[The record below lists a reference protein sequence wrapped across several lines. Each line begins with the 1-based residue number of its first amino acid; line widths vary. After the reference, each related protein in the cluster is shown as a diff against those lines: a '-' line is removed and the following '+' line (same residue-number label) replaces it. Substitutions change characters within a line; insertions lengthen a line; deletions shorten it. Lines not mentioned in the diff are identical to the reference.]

1 MADNMNE
8 TSKANSRVKV
18 LVLGMVIAV
27 IAVAGV
33 ASAMNAAK
41 ISNSIRKAFSSPA
54 EYYQYVEEKN
64 RDMLLEYSEKL
75 YSSARDD
82 LAAQKDSR
90 KVTYTLKLGDTL
102 KALMGNQELESMSLI
117 STGKQDD
124 KVTTGKVQLQLNNKD
139 ALSCNVYLDSDSGE
153 SYLQI
158 PELTASYLDMTSTMQ
173 EAKEE
178 IDLNGAL
185 TAFADLDKYLPEA
198 ADVTKLLLK
207 YSDISIDHVGEKH
220 KDTVKK
226 TNNAVVSTGDISQ
239 KCTRLDVNCDDACSY
254 EVGKKMLKTMKD
266 DDLIKQMIEK
276 VDSSAY
282 QQFQNRVEETLA
294 ELEDSKPEA
303 DEGQMQ
309 MQVFVDSKANIV
321 GRNISLKAEGET
333 FTIQQKLPRD
343 GSDFAYDLSVIAD
356 DVTYLN
362 VNGSGSVEH
371 GMLSGDFSLSLDD
384 SLNEDTSGAILSMKD
399 LFQISV
405 KKLDLNT
412 LLQKGIIKGELI
424 LSTDQV
430 PKLSGYTL
438 HVKTDGTKD
447 KRKDELSVM
456 VGSDQFAMLTIQ
468 EEKGEDP
475 GIVKPEDS
483 AVKYDFADELQL
495 SLYVSEIDLESFLTD
510 LRTNTSVDLMP
521 YYNEF
526 IKGASY

>member
-1 MADNMNE
+1 MEDNMTE
-8 TSKANSRVKV
+8 MSKTNGKGKM
-18 LVLGMVIAV
+18 LVIGMVIAV

-41 ISNSIRKAFSSPA
+41 ISNSIRKTFSSPA
-54 EYYQYVEEKN
+54 EYYQYVEQKN
-64 RDMLLEYSEKL
+64 RDVLLEYSEKL
-75 YSSARDD
+75 YSSARED
-82 LAAQKDSR
+82 LTAQKESR
-90 KVTYTLKLGDTL
+90 TVKYTVEVGDTL
-102 KALMGNQELESMSLI
+102 KALMGNNGLETMSLI

-124 KVTTGKVQLQLNNKD
+124 KVTTGKMQLQLNNQD
-139 ALSCNVYLDSDSGE
+139 ALSCNVYLDSASGE
-153 SYLQI
+153 SYIQI
-158 PELTASYLDMTSTMQ
+158 PELTESYLDMTSTVQ
-173 EAKEE
+173 EAKAET
-178 IDLNGAL
+178 DLNKSL
-185 TAFADLDKYLPEA
+185 KTFSDLDKYLPEA
-198 ADVTKLLLK
+198 ADVTKLLTN
-207 YSDISIDHVGEKH
+207 YSDISIEHVGEKH

-226 TNNAVVSTGDISQ
+226 TDNAVVSAGGIKQ
-239 KCTRLDVNCDDACSY
+239 KCTQLDVNCDDECSY
-254 EVGKKMLKTMKD
+254 EIGSKMLKAMKD

-282 QQFQNRVEETLA
+282 QKFQNRVEEALA
-294 ELEDSKPEA
+294 ELEDSKSET

-309 MQVFVDSKANIV
+309 MQVFVDSEANIV
-321 GRNISLKAEGET
+321 GRNISLKADGET

-356 DVTYLN
+356 DITYLN
-362 VNGSGSVEH
+362 ITGSGSVEH
-371 GMLSGDFSLSLDD
+371 GMLSGDFSMSLDD
-384 SLNEDTSGAILSMKD
+384 SLNEDTSGAIFSMKD

-412 LLQKGIIKGELI
+412 LLQKGIIKGEFI

-456 VGSDQFAMLTIQ
+456 VGSDKFATVTIQ

-475 GIVKPEDS
+475 GVVKPDDS

-495 SLYVSEIDLESFLTD
+495 SLYVSEIDLQSFLTD
-510 LRTNTSVDLMP
+510 LRASTSVDLTP
-521 YYNEF
+521 FLDELDEY
-526 IKGASY
+526 